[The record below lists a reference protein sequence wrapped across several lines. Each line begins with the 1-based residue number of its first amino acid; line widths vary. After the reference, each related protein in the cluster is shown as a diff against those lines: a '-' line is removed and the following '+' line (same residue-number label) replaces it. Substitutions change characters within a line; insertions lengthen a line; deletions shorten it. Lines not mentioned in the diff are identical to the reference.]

1 MSLIRLCSA
10 VSLLSFAISTVA
22 SAATT
27 ELAIDKAHTHVG
39 FAVRHIFSRLPGTFR
54 EFDGT
59 IQWDAQNPERST
71 GTFTAK
77 AASINTGVDKRD
89 EHLRSQ
95 DFFWAEKHPDLI
107 LNVKKLN
114 KTADPGK
121 YRAEADLTMRG
132 MTKPVV
138 LDVAYL
144 GTTKNPW
151 GQTVVALEARGK
163 VNRSDWELMWNKAL
177 EGGKVLVGE
186 EIELVLDVEANEK
199 PAEAKPAKADGKA
212 KAKK

>member
-1 MSLIRLCSA
+1 MSLIRLLP
-10 VSLLSFAISTVA
+10 VLTLLAAAPAA

-27 ELAIDKAHTHVG
+27 ELTIDQAHTHVG

-54 EFDGT
+54 EFNGL
-59 IQWDAQNPERST
+59 IKWDAAAPENST

-89 EHLRSQ
+89 AHLRSQ
-95 DFFWAEKHPDLI
+95 DFFWAEKYPDLL
-107 LNVKKLN
+107 LNVRKLN

-132 MTKPVV
+132 VTKPVM
-138 LDVAYL
+138 LDVTYL

-163 VNRSDWELMWNKAL
+163 INRSDWELMWNKAL

-199 PAEAKPAKADGKA
+199 PVEAKPAKAEGQGKT
-212 KAKK
+212 KK